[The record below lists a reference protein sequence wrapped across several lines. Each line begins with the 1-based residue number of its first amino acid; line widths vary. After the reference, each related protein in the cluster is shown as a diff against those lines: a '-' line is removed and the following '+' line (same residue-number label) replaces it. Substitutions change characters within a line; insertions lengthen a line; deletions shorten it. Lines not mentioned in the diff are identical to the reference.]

1 MTYTIIYARPRCM
14 ICVYLRMYKV
24 YSLCVRVY
32 KGVAKSSADVDKDV
46 DNCQRTVDK
55 LGSIF
60 TKPHKPP

>member
-1 MTYTIIYARPRCM
+1 M